1 MKVKIFSFLFLFI
14 YASLFSQ
21 QGEWE
26 WLKGNNGINTIGNY
40 GAQGVPALANN
51 PGARESSIRWTD
63 ASGNFWLFGGL
74 GYAGVSG
81 RLNDLWKYDPNT
93 NEWTWMKGSNT
104 VDQNGVYGTQGV
116 SSPTNYPGS
125 RSHAIKWVDGNG
137 NLWLFGG
144 VGYGS
149 SGGVGYLT
157 DLWKYNIAT
166 NVWTWMKGSNT
177 INQNGTYGTLGIS
190 SPTNN
195 PGSRWAG
202 TGWYDNSGFLW
213 LLGGSGYP
221 ATGTNGLL
229 NDLWKF
235 NTSTNEWTWVGG
247 SNLIDQL
254 GLYGTQGVPSS
265 TNCPGARY
273 LSSSWK
279 DFSGN
284 FWLFAGGGF
293 PAVGSAAL
301 LNDLWRY
308 NPITNQWTWMKGSNL
323 TLQNGNYGTI
333 GVPVITNNPGSR
345 YESEIWID
353 PSSNVWMFGGFGL
366 PASGITAGGMNDQWT
381 YNMSTNMWTWVK
393 GSQLLDQFGTYGTQ
407 GIPAPANIPGS
418 RKDFS
423 GWVDY
428 CGNLY
433 LFGGLGKP
441 GAGPSGYLNDLWK
454 FNNVAAPPTPTNVTP
469 VQNQT
474 ICSNNSATLMAL
486 PIMSGTINWY
496 STPVST
502 LVLGTGTAFITPSLS
517 TGTYTYYAEAYTCT
531 NSINRTAI
539 TLSVLA
545 NPTIAVNSG
554 SICVGQSFTMNPSGA
569 ASYTYSSGSAVVSPT
584 LTSLFTVVGTSSNGC
599 VSPIA
604 AVSTVTVFNLPTVTV
619 NSGSICSGYNFTIV
633 PSGAQTYSYSGGSAI
648 VSPSSTTNYSVIG
661 TSSNGCVSS
670 SSAVSTVSVILS
682 PSMSVNSGSICY
694 GQSFTMNPSGA
705 PSYTFSN
712 GFAVVNP
719 TISTT
724 YSVTGT
730 GTNGCVSPVPGIST
744 VTVIQPPVIVANSA
758 SICLGNSFTITPTG
772 AQTYTFSSGTAIV
785 SPTTTTSYSVTGT
798 SSLGCTNF
806 TPTVFNLT
814 VNPVPSVSVTTTSTF
829 LCVGQSATLSGSG
842 GLTYNWTG
850 GSTDATLAVSPTVT
864 SSYTVTGYNSFGCSN
879 SAAISIS
886 VDICA
891 GVSISQNG
899 GTSFHFYPNPSNGLI
914 YLETELNATT
924 QLYILDVVGRIIKEI
939 ELTKDMKQ
947 MDLTELKKGIYFIQT
962 KANGKLI
969 YNGKLLLE

>member
-1 MKVKIFSFLFLFI
+1 MKVKVYLFSLILLC
-14 YASLFSQ
+14 SNLFSQ

-40 GAQGVPALANN
+40 GTQGVPALSNN

-63 ASGNFWLFGGL
+63 ASGNFWLFGGQ
-74 GYAGVSG
+74 GYAGVNG
-81 RLNDLWKYDPNT
+81 RLNDLWKYDPTTNEWTWMKGSNTVDQYGVYGTQGISSPANYPGSRSFSIKWVDNSGNLWLFGGIGYAASGSVGSLTDLWKYNIAT

-104 VDQNGVYGTQGV
+104 VDQNG
-116 SSPTNYPGS
+116 
-125 RSHAIKWVDGNG
+125 
-137 NLWLFGG
+137 
-144 VGYGS
+144 
-149 SGGVGYLT
+149 
-157 DLWKYNIAT
+157 
-166 NVWTWMKGSNT
+166 
-177 INQNGTYGTLGIS
+177 TYGALGTP
-190 SPTNN
+190 SPANN

-202 TGWYDNSGFLW
+202 TGWFENTGYLW
-213 LLGGSGYP
+213 LMGGSGYP
-221 ATGTNGLL
+221 AVGVNGYL
-229 NDLWKF
+229 NDLWKY
-235 NTSTNEWTWVGG
+235 NTTTNEWTWVGG
-247 SNLIDQL
+247 SNLINQN
-254 GLYGTQGVPSS
+254 GIYGTQGVPSS
-265 TNCPGARY
+265 TNIPGSRY
-273 LSSSWK
+273 IASSWK

-284 FWLFAGGGF
+284 FWLFGGSGY
-293 PAVGSAAL
+293 PLSGPGAL

-308 NPITNQWTWMKGSNL
+308 NPSTNQWTWMKGSSSTN
-323 TLQNGNYGTI
+323 QNGTYGTI
-333 GVPVITNNPGSR
+333 GVPAATNCPGSR
-345 YESEIWID
+345 YDTEIWID
-353 PSSNVWMFGGFGL
+353 PSSTVWMFGGHGL
-366 PASGITAGGMNDQWT
+366 PVSGITGDRLNDQWT
-381 YNMSTNMWTWVK
+381 YNMSTNIWTWVK

-418 RKDFS
+418 RKHFS

-433 LFGGLGKP
+433 LFGGIGRP
-441 GAGPSGYLNDLWK
+441 GSGSSGYLNDLWK
-454 FNNVAAPPTPTNVTP
+454 YNNVAAPPTPTNVTP

-474 ICSNNSATLMAL
+474 ICSNNSTTLMAL
-486 PIMSGTINWY
+486 PVMSGTINWY

-502 LVLGTGTAFITPSLS
+502 LVLGTGTAFITPSLT

-531 NSINRTAI
+531 NSISRTAI
-539 TLSVLA
+539 TLTVLS
-545 NPTIAVNSG
+545 NPTITVNSG
-554 SICVGQSFTMNPSGA
+554 SICSGQSFTMNPSGA
-569 ASYTYSSGSAVVSPT
+569 SSYTYSSGSAVVSPT
-584 LTSLFTVVGTSSNGC
+584 MTSLFTVIGTGTNGC
-599 VSPIA
+599 VSPVA

-633 PSGAQTYSYSGGSAI
+633 PSGAQTYTYSGGSAV
-648 VSPSSTTNYSVIG
+648 VSPTTTTSYSVIG
-661 TSSNGCVSS
+661 TSTDGCVSS
-670 SSAVSTVSVILS
+670 SSAVSTVSVLLS

-719 TISTT
+719 TITTT

-758 SICLGNSFTITPTG
+758 SICLGNSYTITPSG

-785 SPTTTTSYSVTGT
+785 SPTITTSYSVTGT

-829 LCVGQSATLSGSG
+829 LCVGQTATLSGSG
-842 GLTYNWTG
+842 GLTYSWTG
-850 GSTDATLAVSPTVT
+850 GSTDATLAISPTVT
-864 SSYTVTGYNSFGCSN
+864 SSYTVTGFNSFGCGN

-891 GVSISQNG
+891 GIAGMANENFKIQI
-899 GTSFHFYPNPSNGLI
+899 YPNPSNGILNI
-914 YLETELNATT
+914 QTEFTT
-924 QLYILDVVGRIIKEI
+924 PFELSIIDLCGKRIQNFELREEHAQL
-939 ELTKDMKQ
+939 
-947 MDLTELKKGIYFIQT
+947 DLSELKKGMYFIQI
-962 KANGKLI
+962 KKDERIVLNGKI
-969 YNGKLLLE
+969 VLE